1 MKNRNRWLRAQG
13 WTFNLLLLAL
23 LALLAWATADLK
35 QSWQWGGSLH
45 TTLSE
50 PSRRLLALLDRDV
63 QAYGFAQPGQLL
75 HRHLSELLGL
85 YQAETP
91 RFRASIVNPDTRPD
105 LVREYGVEQIG
116 TVVLELD
123 GRREL
128 VPVPAEAH
136 ISAALERLLRSQD
149 QFIAFLS
156 GHGERNLL
164 GEANHDL
171 GAFGQA
177 LQRKGYRLQPLNL
190 LRAEAIP
197 DNTALLVVTPPQ
209 VPLLPGERAVLLR
222 YLEDGGNL
230 LWLADPGEE
239 GELAFLAEAIGLRW
253 RPGVVVDPQ
262 AAAALGIDDSRLVLI
277 DDFPEHVITASLRA
291 PALLV
296 QSGALEPPAA
306 GWEVAP
312 LLPLSPQHG
321 LVQDYPDGAATT
333 AAGALAGVA
342 LSRSVDGR
350 RQRLAVFGDGDFLSN
365 SYLGNGANLAL
376 GLNLVDWLTQS
387 EAFLDSYARPVP
399 DQVLEL
405 GYWQVVTLAVG
416 LLLALPLGFLVM
428 AGTRWW
434 RRRRG

>member
-1 MKNRNRWLRAQG
+1 
-13 WTFNLLLLAL
+13 
-23 LALLAWATADLK
+23 
-35 QSWQWGGSLH
+35 
-45 TTLSE
+45 
-50 PSRRLLALLDRDV
+50 
-63 QAYGFAQPGQLL
+63 
-75 HRHLSELLGL
+75 
-85 YQAETP
+85 
-91 RFRASIVNPDTRPD
+91 
-105 LVREYGVEQIG
+105 
-116 TVVLELD
+116 
-123 GRREL
+123 
-128 VPVPAEAH
+128 
-136 ISAALERLLRSQD
+136 
-149 QFIAFLS
+149 
-156 GHGERNLL
+156 
-164 GEANHDL
+164 
-171 GAFGQA
+171 
-177 LQRKGYRLQPLNL
+177 LNL

-416 LLLALPLGFLVM
+416 LLLAL
-428 AGTRWW
+428 
-434 RRRRG
+434 